1 MISVLTAVSQK
12 RPNDGVPLE
21 ILPEW
26 AETGNKLHNRHC
38 LCWMVSTA
46 KEKDKADKGHG
57 A

>member
-46 KEKDKADKGHG
+46 MEKDKADKGHG